1 MDSPSKTGFDRGD
14 GAEKERTDGWA
25 RGLTFQKIIDSGRI
39 IANNEQ
45 GELEFRIKWNNDE
58 EEWVNAEVV
67 RHEIPQEVIDFFMVQ
82 MRRVDILLDK
92 VLNNVLEKVLNKR
105 INGDGKIE
113 YLVQWKGCS
122 DPADNTWEPAEYLCG
137 AEEDIYVRKCTST
150 HRAEEEIKEYESAA
164 AAKK

>member
-25 RGLTFQKIIDSGRI
+25 RGLTDLQIIRSRRV
-39 IANNEQ
+39 IANNER
-45 GELEFRIKWNNDE
+45 GDLEFLIQWDNEE

-67 RHEIPQEVIDFFMVQ
+67 RHEIPQDVIEFFMVR
-82 MRRVDILLDK
+82 MREIKSLL
-92 VLNNVLEKVLNKR
+92 LEKVLDKR

-113 YLVQWKGCS
+113 YLVQWKACS

-137 AEEDIYVRKCTST
+137 AEE
-150 HRAEEEIKEYESAA
+150 EIKEYESAA